1 MKSYRSARD
10 LPLVLD
16 REPASASQARDN
28 FPGMK
33 SADRAPR
40 EEILHRAYAIW
51 EGEGHPD
58 NRQLA
63 NWLDAEAE
71 MMGRVRNAIR
81 P

>member
-1 MKSYRSARD
+1 
-10 LPLVLD
+10 
-16 REPASASQARDN
+16 
-28 FPGMK
+28 MK